1 MMNCYYLKYLLF
13 NWSTPTT
20 PVSTQSPSIPS
31 SPLPCSPQACHVSFW
46 SRWSPCTHQCGTNGT
61 QTRTRTKTI
70 FESCGGSC
78 PHLSEIRSCNR
89 DNCQN
94 SGTPSR
100 NGCSCPPGYVGTCCE
115 IGKLKKKN
123 PQAKHTQNL
132 FTHVHRCLYYG
143 VCKGRFKCIV
153 VGLCLCHVLL
163 LNFNSRFSCFTN
175 AVLYISLYSKAVLAR
190 KEFLVSV

>member
-78 PHLSEIRSCNR
+78 PHLSEMRSCNR

-94 SGTPSR
+94 SGIPTSS
-100 NGCSCPPGYVGTCCE
+100 GCSCLPGYNGTCCE
-115 IGKLKKKN
+115 IGKLKRNSHSQNICKIYMASSYVARMLKKSSDG
-123 PQAKHTQNL
+123 
-132 FTHVHRCLYYG
+132 FRE
-143 VCKGRFKCIV
+143 
-153 VGLCLCHVLL
+153 
-163 LNFNSRFSCFTN
+163 SCF
-175 AVLYISLYSKAVLAR
+175 VPQSSHRRIHLQ
-190 KEFLVSV
+190 